1 MTSPP
6 GQQTALPA
14 ARLDA
19 DEALALL
26 AALGYRTV
34 LSAAVVAEAANYP
47 GGVPLPGGHV
57 VHQARGTGTY
67 TVCAQAGTPDLLAVT
82 CYGDSIE
89 TIRAIAL
96 ARARKLYGEAA
107 PLSVEA
113 IGTVHATLIGARAGR
128 EFYAEVRVRCLD
140 LPEGFRP

>member
-1 MTSPP
+1 MAHSPAHL
-6 GQQTALPA
+6 TLPA

-34 LSAAVVAEAANYP
+34 LAAAVVAEAANYP
-47 GGVPLPGGHV
+47 GGVPLPDGHV
-57 VHQARGTGTY
+57 VHYNRGADTY
-67 TVCAQAGTPDLLAVT
+67 TVCAQTGTPDLVSVT
-82 CYGDSIE
+82 CHGDSIE

-107 PLSVEA
+107 PLAIEA
-113 IGTVHATLIGARAGR
+113 TGTVHATLIGARAGR
-128 EFYAEVRVRCLD
+128 EFYAEVLVRCLD
-140 LPEGFRP
+140 LPEGFRA